1 MNTIVGSY
9 SGSVKLGAFGEF
21 SFTDVLYNIT
31 GGTGQ
36 YVNLRST
43 TPGMNT
49 GSGQFLGDPT
59 QPGDVR
65 ATSIIRNVG
74 SATIV
79 PEPSTALLMSLGL
92 VALAFSATRRR
103 KARAPS
109 A

>member
-1 MNTIVGSY
+1 MNKIFGSYVGS
-9 SGSVKLGAFGEF
+9 VQLGAFGAF
-21 SFTDVLYNIT
+21 SFTDFLFNIT

-49 GSGQFLGDPT
+49 VSGQFLGDPT

-65 ATSIIRNVG
+65 ATSIIRNLG
-74 SATIV
+74 AATIV
-79 PEPSTALLMSLGL
+79 PEPSTAMLMSLGL
-92 VALAFSATRRR
+92 VALAFSSTRRR
-103 KARAPS
+103 KARAQS